1 MPLARGEGD
10 TPPGHPTKDAS
21 GRWREGD
28 GGAASTE
35 TLSNT
40 IGHEDRA
47 LAWQSNATRT
57 YKQRETPASKH
68 DDLSKPPQTTPG
80 ITHTPEFC
88 LQPVAQTG
96 SVASPSNPP
105 PQRGMVQ
112 PQSTRP
118 LRQKGQGTDLP
129 AARRQLLHKL
139 RERGPTLQM
148 LHATIWG
155 IGEAT
160 PIDAWGEPHSL
171 LGVPYDAV

>member
-21 GRWREGD
+21 ERWREGD
-28 GGAASTE
+28 GGTASTE

-40 IGHEDRA
+40 IRHVDKA
-47 LAWQSNATRT
+47 LAWQSNVTRT
-57 YKQRETPASKH
+57 YKQRETPASKL
-68 DDLSKPPQTTPG
+68 DNLSKPPQTTPG
-80 ITHTPEFC
+80 VTHTPEFC

-105 PQRGMVQ
+105 LQRGMVQ

-118 LRQKGQGTDLP
+118 LRQKGQGTDLS

-139 RERGPTLQM
+139 RERGPTPQM
-148 LHATIWG
+148 PHATIQE
-155 IGEAT
+155 IGKT
-160 PIDAWGEPHSL
+160 PPLGAWGEPRSH